1 MSFWEI
7 IAWPFGKILWLCY
20 LLVKNYGLAL
30 LLFAVIIKLIML
42 PSSIKQQMSTARMA
56 RLSPKLE
63 QIKKKYA
70 NNKDKINE
78 ATMELYNQENVNP
91 MGSCLPLVLTF
102 VILFAVIEVVY
113 APLSYI
119 GGISKDK
126 LTDAQNTVYDL
137 YVVSSEIAG
146 HETTVDAILENGDAS
161 LYDTLLTYKSGE
173 GSRIS
178 EYTDERLEE
187 VAAQLEQNPG
197 LDEYMTNTEKVSSR
211 LLSGGANSRTQLIV
225 ISVAR
230 DYPALFDSEVVQA
243 CDDLDYTFLGV
254 YLGEYPSWSSILIL
268 IPIVSLVSQLAL
280 TFISQYFQKKSGMN
294 SNVNASMKVMLY
306 VMPLISFWIAFSFPA
321 GIGIYWIFSSVVSL
335 AQTVALNIWFTP
347 ERTEKILAKQD
358 KKGRKKPSLYQM
370 ALEKQ
375 KEQLMGQKSAG
386 ELALEEATAEEVKLS
401 RAEKKEAER
410 AALNESR
417 RRYYEKYGDTLD
429 SQEPDADASDEE
441 SEALKAA
448 RLRYYEKYGDNPN
461 LRSNGTASGAET
473 TEKDD
478 SKEDS
483 QKKEQ

>member
-30 LLFAVIIKLIML
+30 LLFTDITKLIML

-126 LTDAQNTVYDL
+126 LTDAQNTIYDL

-161 LYDTLLTYKSGE
+161 LYDTLLTYKSGG

-321 GIGIYWIFSSVVSL
+321 GMVS
-335 AQTVALNIWFTP
+335 T
-347 ERTEKILAKQD
+347 
-358 KKGRKKPSLYQM
+358 GY
-370 ALEKQ
+370 
-375 KEQLMGQKSAG
+375 
-386 ELALEEATAEEVKLS
+386 S
-401 RAEKKEAER
+401 RAWFRLLRQLRLTYGSPPKEPKRYLQSRTRRAER
-410 AALNESR
+410 SR
-417 RRYYEKYGDTLD
+417 RFTRWL
-429 SQEPDADASDEE
+429 
-441 SEALKAA
+441 
-448 RLRYYEKYGDNPN
+448 
-461 LRSNGTASGAET
+461 LRSRRSSSWDKSPRASLH
-473 TEKDD
+473 
-478 SKEDS
+478 
-483 QKKEQ
+483 